1 MFGRRLFDSFL
12 DILFTSILRSEDR
25 AQKAGSWGLRK
36 PGAQDAG
43 GSGLN
48 WPRGRANWETE
59 QVLPGE
65 NVQRFGWLLC
75 FKEWRGIMNLKYIR
89 DLSLNIFKNFSSN
102 TIANKTEYIKATTII
117 VTYTI
122 NK

>member
-1 MFGRRLFDSFL
+1 MS
-12 DILFTSILRSEDR
+12 
-25 AQKAGSWGLRK
+25 
-36 PGAQDAG
+36 
-43 GSGLN
+43 
-48 WPRGRANWETE
+48 
-59 QVLPGE
+59 
-65 NVQRFGWLLC
+65 
-75 FKEWRGIMNLKYIR
+75 LKYIR